1 MNIMEGNE
9 LLNFIDSRYCHWL
22 EYAIYKSKQYHIEDE
37 AEDILYKVIC
47 ELLEKKNDSRLI
59 DFMHEKKKNGT
70 TLDFYVLGAIKYK
83 VLQWQTFDQLKA
95 SRKKIG
101 FVLCESLPVDCMSYD
116 PQEKSLSQQLQD
128 FHDWVI
134 DLLNRLDIPS
144 NYRQLF
150 IFYYMEC
157 RPVKDWVGPESIATR
172 YRILERVLD
181 LVRQE
186 LKKAMKM

>member
-1 MNIMEGNE
+1 M
-9 LLNFIDSRYCHWL
+9 
-22 EYAIYKSKQYHIEDE
+22 
-37 AEDILYKVIC
+37 
-47 ELLEKKNDSRLI
+47 
-59 DFMHEKKKNGT
+59 
-70 TLDFYVLGAIKYK
+70 
-83 VLQWQTFDQLKA
+83 
-95 SRKKIG
+95 
-101 FVLCESLPVDCMSYD
+101 LCESLPVDCMSYD

-157 RPVKDWVGPESIATR
+157 CPVKDWEGPESIATR

-186 LKKAMKM
+186 LKKAMKMGEYVGNPAF

>member
-1 MNIMEGNE
+1 
-9 LLNFIDSRYCHWL
+9 
-22 EYAIYKSKQYHIEDE
+22 
-37 AEDILYKVIC
+37 
-47 ELLEKKNDSRLI
+47 
-59 DFMHEKKKNGT
+59 
-70 TLDFYVLGAIKYK
+70 
-83 VLQWQTFDQLKA
+83 
-95 SRKKIG
+95 
-101 FVLCESLPVDCMSYD
+101 MSYD

>member
-9 LLNFIDSRYCHWL
+9 LLNFIDGRYFHWL

-83 VLQWQTFDQLKA
+83 VLQWQTFHQLKS

-116 PQEKSLSQQLQD
+116 RQEKSLSQQLQD

-157 RPVKDWVGPESIATR
+157 CPVKDWEGPESIATR